1 MRRKPGIIVPCI
13 DQPNDLSG
21 QGSQLSGDL
30 KMNQSNK
37 RRVFLKKFFW
47 CGIAAVFV
55 ILSAEGTRR
64 LFFCPKL
71 RFPACVM
78 LTDFQSPDDTITGDV
93 TQAFKNV
100 ILDQINDDSEI
111 RSMLDDAR
119 TIKYSYS
126 AVEVTERQ
134 FPEFK
139 SLNRIVDDCTRI
151 MGINR
156 PRVFVEFSRD
166 MNAFSLNPTEPI
178 IILSSELVRYCTE
191 DELRFVIGRECGHI
205 KCNHVQ
211 MMTVLFAAKSVLS
224 EGMLTTGLLLPY
236 LNLSTSMNSLRRQ
249 TNTTS
254 ANQPVWC
261 RWGVNCCPRVRSRRC
276 ESNRFADMRKI
287 TAITRF
293 WNARIN
299 GTDTVLSEI

>member
-1 MRRKPGIIVPCI
+1 
-13 DQPNDLSG
+13 
-21 QGSQLSGDL
+21 
-30 KMNQSNK
+30 MNQSNK

-55 ILSAEGTRR
+55 ILAVEGTRR

-100 ILDQINDDSEI
+100 ILDQLVDDSEML
-111 RSMLDDAR
+111 SMLDDAR

-139 SLNRIVDDCTRI
+139 SLNRIVEDCTRI
-151 MGINR
+151 MGIDR

-224 EGMLTTGLLLPY
+224 EGMLSTGLLLPY
-236 LNLSTSMNSLRRQ
+236 LNLCREAEYSADNAGLICCQNLEAAEQIIVRSVCGLGARHVGKINIDEFLAQTDEYDFSKPASVVQRGRELLSPRPFAPMRIKSLRRYAEDHRYRQ
-249 TNTTS
+249 
-254 ANQPVWC
+254 VLD
-261 RWGVNCCPRVRSRRC
+261 R
-276 ESNRFADMRKI
+276 AD
-287 TAITRF
+287 
-293 WNARIN
+293 
-299 GTDTVLSEI
+299 